1 MKPFIYILFLSF
13 LFIGSKVKSPN
24 INLHEA
30 FPKLKFEMP
39 VEFINPGDGTN
50 RNFVLAQKGVIHVFP
65 NKADV
70 SQIQEFLDIKNKVIS
85 GGERGLLGLAFH
97 PNYKS
102 NGYFYVNYTRGDPL
116 ETVISRFQVSKTDPD
131 KADPSNEL
139 VLLTFRQPYSNH
151 NGGKIAFGKDGYLY
165 ISAGDGG
172 SGGDPENRSQN
183 LTELLGKILR
193 IDVNAAGGNLSYGI
207 PADNPYKGNKEGY
220 REEIYAYG
228 LRNVWRFSFDAQTGE
243 LWAGDVGQN
252 AREEI
257 NIIEKG
263 GNYGWKVMEGSVC
276 YTGRN
281 SGTNTDCNKK
291 GLIKPVHEYLH
302 SEGVGQSVTGGI
314 VYRGRQIPQLKG
326 KYIYGDYQSGKIWAL
341 TLNKDGKLEN
351 ELIADIKGLISAF
364 GEDKDRELYV
374 CSYGEGKILKL
385 QAQSGSK

>member
-1 MKPFIYILFLSF
+1 MKFFVYISVLVSLLFSASS
-13 LFIGSKVKSPN
+13 IKSPK
-24 INLHEA
+24 ISLQEA
-30 FPKLKFEMP
+30 FPNLTIDMP
-39 VEFINPGDGTN
+39 VEFVNAGDGTN
-50 RNFVLAQKGVIHVFP
+50 RNFVLAQKGIIHVFP
-65 NKADV
+65 NKADAAHTK
-70 SQIQEFLDIKNKVIS
+70 EFLNITKQVVS

-97 PNYKS
+97 PDFKD
-102 NGYFYVNYTRGDPL
+102 NGYFYVNYTRGNPL
-116 ETVISRFQVSKTDPD
+116 ETAISRFQVSKTNPD
-131 KADPSNEL
+131 KADPSSEL
-139 VLLTFRQPYSNH
+139 VLLTYRQPYSNH

-183 LTELLGKILR
+183 LKELLGKIMR
-193 IDVNAAGGNLSYGI
+193 IDVNQKNGSLHYGI
-207 PADNPYKGNKEGY
+207 PPDNPFRGNKEGY

-228 LRNVWRFSFDAQTGE
+228 LRNVWRFSFDEQTGK

-281 SGTNTDCNKK
+281 SGKNDDCRQK
-291 GLIKPVHEYLH
+291 GLIEPVYEYLH
-302 SEGVGQSVTGGI
+302 SAGVGQSVTGGF
-314 VYRGRQIPQLKG
+314 VYRGKQMPQLAG

-341 TLNKDGKLEN
+341 SLGSNGKAEN
-351 ELIADIKGLISAF
+351 ELIADLEGLVSAF
-364 GEDKDRELYV
+364 GADQNGEVYV

-385 QAQSGSK
+385 QPGS